1 MEAVMFMEQWEPSEV
16 EVAGAKVRMLF
27 TLRAAA
33 RMEQALGK
41 PYADLVLEMLQIAPE
56 GKEPAPAMGVERQAV
71 IVRLLMEEAGQAVT
85 EAQLRGLHMLQ
96 FSRLARAA
104 QREMLQK
111 LPQAQKKTT
120 FPDVRPNRPAGHE

>member
-1 MEAVMFMEQWEPSEV
+1 MNAVTFLEQWEPSEV
-16 EVAGAKVRMLF
+16 EVAGARVRLLF

-33 RMEQALGK
+33 RMEQALGR
-41 PYADLVLEMLQIAPE
+41 PYGDLVLEMLQIAPD
-56 GKEPAPAMGVERQAV
+56 GKATAPAMSVERQAV

-85 EAQLRGLHMLQ
+85 EAQLQSLHMLQ

-111 LPQAQKKTT
+111 LPRSEKKTA
-120 FPDVRPNRPAGHE
+120 PPVSPPRGRA